1 MRERERERGFE
12 ELEEAER
19 EDRRWR
25 ERRECK
31 RFRERESGKWDL
43 WVRER
48 ERERGER
55 GVWGKVR
62 VKEERAENEG
72 RREFLVSDID
82 VEGTRRISNFINGLF
97 FFFSLFS
104 FFTLMFKGYISLS
117 QKSVYFIYFI

>member
-1 MRERERERGFE
+1 M
-12 ELEEAER
+12 EEAER

-31 RFRERESGKWDL
+31 RFRERERVENGICGL
-43 WVRER
+43 ER

-82 VEGTRRISNFINGLF
+82 VEGTRRISNFINGLL
-97 FFFSLFS
+97 FFFSLL
-104 FFTLMFKGYISLS
+104 FFFFFYPY
-117 QKSVYFIYFI
+117 V